1 MKSKKNRLK
10 WIRRFSAGQ
19 ELLPVD
25 HQETEDEVTSTK
37 DDLSV
42 ISGVLSRQE
51 KSEKKVVKSDT
62 TEATSKVENV
72 EKVAVA
78 RCKFIFL
85 YNPRYMWYV
94 LVDVVSS

>member
-1 MKSKKNRLK
+1 M
-10 WIRRFSAGQ
+10 RRFSAGQ

-25 HQETEDEVTSTK
+25 RQETEDKVTSTK

-51 KSEKKVVKSDT
+51 KSEKKVVKTDT

-85 YNPRYMWYV
+85 YTERYM
-94 LVDVVSS
+94 